1 MEKNRPLATRT
12 PIYRDTGFHLV
23 DIPTMQRAFANEH
36 DYSRNPEL
44 YIYGRYRNP
53 NVAAAEEMIMELE
66 GSKWSV
72 LAQSGLAV
80 IDIALSI
87 FQEQSNP
94 GKWLFFSEIYG
105 GTNHFIDNVLVKRRG
120 MNVHRF
126 FPDGDEYSLQQFEST
141 LKEQKPTVVVF
152 EAISNPML
160 ITLDGDKFIEIAK
173 RYGARVIV
181 DNTFATPYLWK
192 PLKSGA
198 DIVLHSATKYLAGH
212 GSISAGVL
220 SGNCPELEKAAL
232 EYRKLVGHMLSPDD
246 AARLCEQLKTFDLRF
261 QKHCH
266 NAAEL
271 AKFLTGH
278 EKISKVLYPGL
289 KDHSTYQNASNLFNN
304 KGFGAII
311 TFDLAGADNSQK
323 QKRCNQFINLVKDEI
338 PLVPTLGDADT
349 ILMPIEPVWGDRY
362 PFPGMIRL
370 SVGIENTP
378 KLISIISKALD
389 LLD

>member
-1 MEKNRPLATRT
+1 MKKNNPLATRT

-23 DIPTMQRAFANEH
+23 DIPTMQQAFANEH

-53 NVAAAEEMIMELE
+53 NVAASEEMIMEIE
-66 GSKWSV
+66 GSQWSV
-72 LAQSGLAV
+72 LAQSGLAA

-87 FQEQSNP
+87 FQKHDNP
-94 GKWLFFSEIYG
+94 GSWLFFSEIYG
-105 GTNHFIDNVLVKRRG
+105 GTNHFIDNVLIKRRG
-120 MNVHRF
+120 MDIHRF
-126 FPDGDEYSLQQFEST
+126 FPDGDEYSIEKFEDT
-141 LKEQKPTVVVF
+141 LRELRPKVVLF

-160 ITLDGDKFIEIAK
+160 ITLNGDKFIEVAK

-181 DNTFATPYLWK
+181 DNTFATPILWK
-192 PLKSGA
+192 PLGSGA

-261 QKHCH
+261 QQHCH
-266 NAAEL
+266 NAFEL
-271 AKFLTGH
+271 AKFLSNH
-278 EKISKVLYPGL
+278 SKIEKVLYPGL
-289 KDHSTYQNASNLFNN
+289 PTHTTHTNAVNLFGS
-304 KGFGAII
+304 KGYGAII
-311 TFDLAGADNSQK
+311 TFDIEGKNPDEK
-323 QKRCNQFINLVKDEI
+323 QKRCNQFINLVKDHI
-338 PLVPTLGDADT
+338 LLVPTLGDADT
-349 ILMPIEPVWGDRY
+349 ILMPIEPVWGDKY

-370 SVGIENTP
+370 SVGIENTEW
-378 KLISIISKALD
+378 LISLISQALNS
-389 LLD
+389 LD